1 MFFSLFNRFFYYDIL
16 PVLSA
21 WVFFELFFC
30 LVPFPDNKI
39 FKILIL
45 LLIFSFCFFIFS
57 YFFYKKDY
65 KRAKKLFPESHFN
78 EINVRNFFL
87 WYCLA
92 PYPYEINV
100 RNIFL
105 LHGIFSFV
113 YALALGSIY
122 MYNLKSKSDII
133 PNIEF
138 SQSSINL
145 SSLKKIHSDTIRLEE
160 IEIVIPSYTW
170 ENGRQHVYYQSFR
183 QVFGHSNIWIQ
194 FGPASKEKIQYTKN
208 ESFIVDAYLEKQILP
223 IPTKE
228 RLVGNRNISNVT
240 LWALVDDKAYID
252 GLKFLGIGFLLFH
265 FIFDLIVYYKLAKQ
279 EKLEKAFL

>member
-57 YFFYKKDY
+57 YFFHKKDY
-65 KRAKKLFPESHFN
+65 KRAKKLFPESHIYA
-78 EINVRNFFL
+78 INV
-87 WYCLA
+87 
-92 PYPYEINV
+92 I
-100 RNIFL
+100 NIFL
-105 LHGIFSFV
+105 LHGLFSLV
-113 YALALGSIY
+113 YALALGSI
-122 MYNLKSKSDII
+122 YNLKSKSDII

-170 ENGRQHVYYQSFR
+170 ERRRLERFRQHVYYQSFR
-183 QVFGHSNIWIQ
+183 QVLGHSNIWIQ
-194 FGPASKEKIQYTKN
+194 FGPASKEKIQYTNN

-240 LWALVDDKAYID
+240 LWALVDDKAYIF
-252 GLKFLGIGFLLFH
+252 GLKFLGIGTLLFH

>member
-57 YFFYKKDY
+57 YFFHKKDY
-65 KRAKKLFPESHFN
+65 KRAKKLFPESQT
-78 EINVRNFFL
+78 INF
-87 WYCLA
+87 
-92 PYPYEINV
+92 YEINV
-100 RNIFL
+100 INIFFM
-105 LHGIFSFV
+105 HGLFSLV
-113 YALALGSIY
+113 YALALGSI
-122 MYNLKSKSDII
+122 YNLKSKSDII

-194 FGPASKEKIQYTKN
+194 FHPALKEKIQYTNN
-208 ESFIVDAYLEKQILP
+208 ERYIVDAYLEKQILP
-223 IPTKE
+223 IPTEE

-240 LWALVDDKAYID
+240 VWALVDDKAYIY
-252 GLKFLGIGFLLFH
+252 GLKFLGIGTLLFY